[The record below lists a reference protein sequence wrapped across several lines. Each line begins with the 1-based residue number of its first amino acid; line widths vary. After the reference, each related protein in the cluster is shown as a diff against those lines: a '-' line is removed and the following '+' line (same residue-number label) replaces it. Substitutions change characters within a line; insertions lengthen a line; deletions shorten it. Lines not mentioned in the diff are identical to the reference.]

1 MGVPFSINVQG
12 RLLFLDRPVVMGI
25 LNATS
30 DSFFGSSRVTGDD
43 VAVRARRM
51 LDDGAAILD
60 VGACSTRPGSAPVT
74 EAEELR
80 SLHAVLERLDKELP
94 EAVVSI
100 DTFRGNVALE
110 CAREHNVAIINDVSA
125 FEWDSAMF
133 DAVARLRKPYVLTH
147 SVGSAGTVAQYDDF
161 LPEVLRKL
169 AGKMWQLRQAGV
181 ADVIIDP
188 GFGFGKSLEQN
199 FGMLASLRDFSM
211 LDAPLLVGLSRKS
224 MITRLLGVSAAEA
237 LPGTVALNM
246 AALANGASILRVHD
260 VKEAVQTVRLFRAL
274 KGDFDTGGE

>member
-60 VGACSTRPGSAPVT
+60 VGACSTRPGSAPVS

-133 DAVARLRKPYVLTH
+133 DAVVRLRKPYVLTH

-199 FGMLASLRDFSM
+199 FGMLASLREFSM

>member
-60 VGACSTRPGSAPVT
+60 VGACSTRPGSAPVA